1 MDIDALAKKFAK
13 YEPMLQAMFGE
24 WDAAGRPDSSLRR
37 TRTENPDDPTFG
49 QKIAAAGAET
59 ISPALHA
66 EIHAPLDNSPEA
78 IEARRQQHI
87 ANETAANDGGDG
99 DGKNKPL
106 QSGLKLDT
114 NNDDAARA
122 YQAMRTRFDELGS
135 DQVRTLL
142 SSGDWPAAWHDPATQ
157 WLAENPNAVGTK
169 PADARQA
176 QIDERTQAD
185 AAVAKA
191 EEDRLRAENGA
202 KAEHDRAAAEAVK
215 NVAAAGQNQGQDA
228 VKSTDGGNPPENV
241 GRAPLQ
247 ASHGEQASANAR
259 EQPKG

>member
-66 EIHAPLDNSPEA
+66 EIHAPIDNSPEA

-99 DGKNKPL
+99 KNEPL
-106 QSGLKLDT
+106 QSDLKLDT

-142 SSGDWPAAWHDPATQ
+142 LSGDWPAAWHDPATQ

-169 PADARQA
+169 PADASQA

-202 KAEHDRAAAEAVK
+202 KAEHDRAAAEVVK
-215 NVAAAGQNQGQDA
+215 NAAAAGQNRGQA
-228 VKSTDGGNPPENV
+228 AAKPAEGGNPPENA
-241 GRAPLQ
+241 GKATSG
-247 ASHGEQASANAR
+247 ASLGEVDYAGSR